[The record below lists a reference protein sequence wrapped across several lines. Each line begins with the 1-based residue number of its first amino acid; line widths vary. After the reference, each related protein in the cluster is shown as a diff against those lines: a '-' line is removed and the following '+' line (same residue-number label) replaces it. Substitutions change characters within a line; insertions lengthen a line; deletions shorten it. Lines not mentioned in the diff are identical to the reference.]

1 MAPTPIG
8 VDAVTAIVDRY
19 VMPEIVDGVY
29 NSNVI
34 LHRIYNAKK
43 VNRQG
48 GTQIE
53 IPVLYKRGTSGG
65 WYRGLDRLTL
75 AQQDNIKNFA
85 FGWKQLYQTVTID
98 GLTLIITDSPEAI
111 ANHISLQVEQAKMDM
126 MEDLAVGLFGAGG
139 GASGGD
145 PKSMDGL
152 GALIDDGTDVT
163 VYGGITRSG
172 NAFAKAKLDAST
184 STLSLFSLRQAVGSV
199 TIGGN
204 SPTIIV
210 SRQEQYDRYWKLI
223 QQVSSVNIGTTGAGA
238 GFRDETLG
246 AFGFHNLLFDGIPW
260 CVDSHVSD
268 GANSS
273 NSDILFIN
281 ENFLHL
287 YVSPR
292 ADLYMEEF
300 QTPAD
305 MDAITGKLLWAGNL
319 ACGAPRL
326 HAKMTAVTG

>member
-8 VDAVTAIVDRY
+8 VDAVTAIVDRH

-53 IPVLYKRGTSGG
+53 QPILYRRGTSGG
-65 WYRGLDRLTL
+65 WYRGLDKLTL
-75 AQQDNIKNFA
+75 AVQDNIKNFA
-85 FGWKQLYQTVTID
+85 WGWKQCYQTVTID
-98 GLTLIITDSPEAI
+98 GLTLIVTDSPQAI

-126 MEDLAVGLFGAGG
+126 MEDLAIGLFGAGG

-145 PKSMDGL
+145 PKAMDGL
-152 GALIDDGTDVT
+152 GAVVDDGTDVT

-172 NAFAKAKLDAST
+172 NPFANASLDVST
-184 STLSLFSLRQAVGSV
+184 STLTLFSLRQRVGAV

-223 QQVSSVNIGTTGAGA
+223 QPTVSVNAPAVGAGA
-238 GFRDETLG
+238 GFTDQTLG
-246 AFGFHNLLFDGIPW
+246 AAGFHNLLFDGIPW

-273 NSDILFIN
+273 NSDILFLN
-281 ENFLHL
+281 ENFLWL

-292 ADLYMEEF
+292 ADLYMEDF
-300 QTPAD
+300 QTPTD
-305 MDAITGKLLWAGNL
+305 MDAITSKLLWAGNL
-319 ACGAPRL
+319 ACSAPRL
-326 HAKMTAVTG
+326 QAKMTAVTA